1 MYSYSVAQWILFF
14 FAYCFLGWVWE
25 CCYVSVKE
33 RHWVNRGFLNGPCLP
48 IYGFGT
54 IAILFLTLPVRHN
67 LTAVFFLGM
76 FGATLLEF
84 VTGFAMERIFQ
95 IKYWDYS
102 KMPLNIKGYV
112 CVPASLCWGAFSI
125 LLIRFLHKPVEN
137 LILQVPNSLLVIL
150 DILLLAY
157 FVTDI
162 VCSTQEAL
170 DLKRMIQLYVAKKP
184 ELQKWK
190 LNLEQ
195 SKVYLEEQSKQ
206 YLEQSKA
213 YLEQSK
219 QYLEQS
225 KEQLESQ
232 TKQYLEQTK
241 QQLDQMKE
249 RLEQTREQL
258 EETKGQLE
266 HTKRKIQ
273 DSGKKRA
280 MRMIRRNPG
289 GIHKKLKVDF
299 EEIKNFLEKI

>member
-1 MYSYSVAQWILFF
+1 
-14 FAYCFLGWVWE
+14 
-25 CCYVSVKE
+25 
-33 RHWVNRGFLNGPCLP
+33 
-48 IYGFGT
+48 
-54 IAILFLTLPVRHN
+54 
-67 LTAVFFLGM
+67 
-76 FGATLLEF
+76 
-84 VTGFAMERIFQ
+84 MERIFQ

-213 YLEQSK
+213 YLVQSK
-219 QYLEQS
+219 QYLEQA
-225 KEQLESQ
+225 
-232 TKQYLEQTK
+232 K
-241 QQLDQMKE
+241 QQL
-249 RLEQTREQL
+249 
-258 EETKGQLE
+258 
-266 HTKRKIQ
+266 
-273 DSGKKRA
+273 
-280 MRMIRRNPG
+280 
-289 GIHKKLKVDF
+289 
-299 EEIKNFLEKI
+299 

>member
-1 MYSYSVAQWILFF
+1 
-14 FAYCFLGWVWE
+14 
-25 CCYVSVKE
+25 
-33 RHWVNRGFLNGPCLP
+33 
-48 IYGFGT
+48 
-54 IAILFLTLPVRHN
+54 
-67 LTAVFFLGM
+67 
-76 FGATLLEF
+76 
-84 VTGFAMERIFQ
+84 MERIFQ

-157 FVTDI
+157 FVTD
-162 VCSTQEAL
+162 
-170 DLKRMIQLYVAKKP
+170 LKRMIQLYVAKKP

-219 QYLEQS
+219 QYLEQA

-241 QQLDQMKE
+241 QQLDQI
-249 RLEQTREQL
+249 REQL